1 MLALYRD
8 SIADQTLP
16 LAVTDTDRDAET
28 EAEREEDR
36 EEEPSS
42 LQKHTL
48 DDVKEVV
55 VERKSENEGVGYMEG
70 SAEMKEGA
78 EADEMLQLKT
88 EVKREQEGEGGAMTE
103 GVCEAKDS
111 EAGSAGQRD
120 TLSCLVAVTLDIAAA
135 ALLRTQAAVCNAL

>member
-28 EAEREEDR
+28 EAEREDR

-42 LQKHTL
+42 LQKYTL

-55 VERKSENEGVGYMEG
+55 VERKSEKEGEGYMEG
-70 SAEMKEGA
+70 SAETKEGA
-78 EADEMLQLKT
+78 EADEVLQLKT
-88 EVKREQEGEGGAMTE
+88 EVKREQEGEGEGEAMTE

-120 TLSCLVAVTLDIAAA
+120 TLSCLVLSCCCDA
-135 ALLRTQAAVCNAL
+135 